1 MSREID
7 MLVVKTICEILNNVF
22 IEDGEMCIK
31 GEGLTVLR
39 DALLSVQNN
48 AMLRDLVQTLLTH
61 DPAEPI
67 ADNGMTVLD
76 GWRERASR
84 VLREQDVNI
93 QQRGET

>member
-7 MLVVKTICEILNNVF
+7 MLVVKTISEILNNVF
-22 IEDGEMCIK
+22 TDEDGEICIK

-39 DALLSVQNN
+39 EALLSVQNN

-61 DPAEPI
+61 DPNEPI

-84 VLREQDVNI
+84 VLRA
-93 QQRGET
+93 GE